1 MRKRSLLKNPF
12 KRSDNND
19 KRTPEGEPLEH
30 VGSGSVM
37 GSKKLV
43 IVAVMATFIVIIL
56 VMSESVV
63 MVQAGH
69 RGVVL
74 YAGAVENRVLTE
86 GSNFHNTICRAGHT
100 FRRTYTQI

>member
-1 MRKRSLLKNPF
+1 MKNPF

-30 VGSGSVM
+30 VGSGSVL

-43 IVAVMATFIVIIL
+43 IVAAIATFIVIIL

-63 MVQAGH
+63 STSRTL
-69 RGVVL
+69 RGCIICWCCRKQSIGRRC
-74 YAGAVENRVLTE
+74 A
-86 GSNFHNTICRAGHT
+86 FHNTICRAGHT
-100 FRRTYTQI
+100 VRSTYTQIRG